1 MIELII
7 TACLLLQPAN
17 CTELHLPTGFAT
29 LASCEEN
36 GLILVAGVMMSH
48 PKREAIRFRCERVG
62 PPPFG
67 DNAT

>member
-7 TACLLLQPAN
+7 TACLLLQPTN
-17 CTELHLPTGFAT
+17 CTELHLPTGFSSIAR
-29 LASCEEN
+29 CEAD

-48 PKREAIRFRCERVG
+48 PKREAIRYRCEQVG

-67 DNAT
+67 DKA